1 MEKVIGFPNSDS
13 IETEACAW
21 IAQLD
26 GDREP
31 SAEDIA
37 ALREWLTRSPLHRQ
51 ELQRLAALWG
61 DLNMLTELAPAL
73 ESLATPSQPTATRK
87 LFSPLLATRAFVT
100 ACATA
105 LVLLAG
111 SYYWAEQERSAPTH
125 HLYTTQIGEQRIEQL
140 PDGSSVQLNTASHVE
155 IDFSAGLR
163 KVRLIKGEAHFKVA
177 HDKNRPFE
185 VFAGNGM
192 VRAVGTAFS
201 VYLDNQ
207 KVEVTVTEGRVE
219 VETSIDSPAQPSQP
233 GSQPTERPTQKAQ
246 LRAGQ
251 NIRFNH
257 SAEPIQTLKDDEVAR
272 KLSWR
277 DDGVLSVTVL
287 IDGQGLQFDMAT
299 YTLEHLMDAGIDPK
313 RIDYL
318 FFTHLHAD
326 HILGYPEYAF
336 MRSVWG
342 ATEPA
347 RVSGP
352 IGTGNMVAG
361 ARQFNSVH
369 VKALPEFMEN
379 VLSEGKNTG
388 AQVEGIRRGFD
399 SEVKEIDGG
408 GVVLETDAFT
418 VTATPVLHSVPSF
431 AFRVDSR
438 YGSVVVSG
446 DTAPSLNVV
455 DLAMNADVLI
465 HEATLSELSW
475 RGMNNIK
482 LSEGLRSD
490 YEKNRSGHTSTVE
503 LGKIARR
510 AKVKKL
516 VAYHLPTFASE
527 LASQQMLKT
536 QLSSAPFSS
545 TLKADHIAAIKRYYK
560 DPLYLAEPMM
570 VIKVGD

>member
-100 ACATA
+100 ACATG

-111 SYYWAEQERSAPTH
+111 SYYWAEQERSAPAH

-155 IDFSAGLR
+155 IDFSTGLR
-163 KVRLIKGEAHFKVA
+163 KVRLLKGEAHFKVA

-207 KVEVTVTEGRVE
+207 KVEVTVTEGQVE
-219 VETSIDSPAQPSQP
+219 VETSIDSSAQPSQP
-233 GSQPTERPTQKAQ
+233 SSQPTERPTQKAQ

-277 DDGVLSVTVL
+277 DGMLVFSGESLQHVVQQVSRYTTQTIVITDPSISDMRIGGYFKAGETQAMFDALESSFGVQVS
-287 IDGQGLQFDMAT
+287 
-299 YTLEHLMDAGIDPK
+299 
-313 RIDYL
+313 RID
-318 FFTHLHAD
+318 
-326 HILGYPEYAF
+326 
-336 MRSVWG
+336 
-342 ATEPA
+342 
-347 RVSGP
+347 
-352 IGTGNMVAG
+352 
-361 ARQFNSVH
+361 
-369 VKALPEFMEN
+369 
-379 VLSEGKNTG
+379 
-388 AQVEGIRRGFD
+388 
-399 SEVKEIDGG
+399 
-408 GVVLETDAFT
+408 
-418 VTATPVLHSVPSF
+418 
-431 AFRVDSR
+431 
-438 YGSVVVSG
+438 
-446 DTAPSLNVV
+446 
-455 DLAMNADVLI
+455 
-465 HEATLSELSW
+465 
-475 RGMNNIK
+475 NNIVH
-482 LSEGLRSD
+482 LS
-490 YEKNRSGHTSTVE
+490 
-503 LGKIARR
+503 R
-510 AKVKKL
+510 AP
-516 VAYHLPTFASE
+516 A
-527 LASQQMLKT
+527 ASQ
-536 QLSSAPFSS
+536 
-545 TLKADHIAAIKRYYK
+545 H
-560 DPLYLAEPMM
+560 
-570 VIKVGD
+570 